1 MLDNDV
7 IEEDDLRDLHGDV
20 ILVSTGLQVTHHTR
34 PREEVGTS
42 LVKQDLNQP
51 YELRKKAQ
59 IKSAAEVQ
67 WTIIFFEI
75 FDKT

>member
-51 YELRKKAQ
+51 YELRKKTQ

-67 WTIIFFEI
+67 
-75 FDKT
+75 